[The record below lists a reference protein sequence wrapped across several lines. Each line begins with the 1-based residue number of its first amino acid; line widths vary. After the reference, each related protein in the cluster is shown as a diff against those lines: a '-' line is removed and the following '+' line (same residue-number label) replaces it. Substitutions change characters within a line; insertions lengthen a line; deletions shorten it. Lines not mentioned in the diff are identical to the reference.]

1 MNTPVTRLSRWMSV
15 AVLLTLASCAT
26 PPKTDAPDRVTLTP
40 AGYSALKGW
49 SQDDHAQ
56 ALSTFLVSCGAMKNR
71 PADQLMQG
79 GFAGT
84 VSAWQTVCA
93 TAQQVPQGNVTA
105 ARGFFEQNFAVY
117 AVSGAKGREGL
128 FTGYYQPE
136 LRGSLTQH
144 GVYQTPLYA
153 RPADL
158 VSVNLGDFVPE
169 MKGKTIQGRVVG
181 DNLKPYHTRSE
192 IEHGALKDAGVPVV
206 WVDDPVDAFFLHIQ
220 GSGVVTLEDGTQMQ
234 VGYAAQNGHSYHAV
248 GKTLVDRG
256 VLKKEDVSMQSIRA
270 WLEANPQEATG
281 LMNTNNSYV
290 FFRKLDGAGPLGAQG
305 VPVTAGRSLAVDR
318 MLMPYS
324 LPLYLDAE
332 NPDAGQPRLQRLMIA
347 QDTGGAIKGAV
358 RGDYFWG
365 AGDMAAD
372 KAGRMKSK
380 GAFYALIPTSVVV
393 PDTYLR

>member
-1 MNTPVTRLSRWMSV
+1 MRFPLIAAV
-15 AVLLTLASCAT
+15 AVLALASCTTTA
-26 PPKTDAPDRVTLTP
+26 PKDDAADRVVLKP
-40 AGYSALKGW
+40 VVYSALPNW
-49 SQDDHAQ
+49 QADDHAQ
-56 ALSTFLVSCGAMKNR
+56 ALKVFLVSCGAMNKR
-71 PADQLMQG
+71 PADAAMQG

-84 VSAWQTVCA
+84 LAQWQTVCA
-93 TAQQVPQGNVTA
+93 AAAQVPAGDVTA
-105 ARGFFEQNFAVY
+105 ARTFFENTFAPYEVRGNK
-117 AVSGAKGREGL
+117 GAEGM

-136 LRGSLTQH
+136 LRGSLTQ
-144 GVYQTPLYA
+144 GGKYQTPLYA

-169 MKGKTIQGRVVG
+169 LKGKTVQGRVVG
-181 DNLKPYHTRSE
+181 ENLKPYYTRTE
-192 IEHGALKDAGVPVV
+192 IENGALKDSGIPVV

-220 GSGVVTLEDGTQMQ
+220 GSGVVTLQDGTQVQ

-248 GKTLVDRG
+248 GKTLVERG
-256 VLKKEDVSMQSIRA
+256 ALTKDEVSMQSIRA
-270 WLEANPQEATG
+270 WLEKNPQEAAS

-290 FFRKLDGAGPLGAQG
+290 FFRKLDGTGPLGAQG

-318 MLMPYS
+318 TLMPYG

-332 NPDAGQPRLQRLMIA
+332 EPDTGRITRLMIA

-365 AGDMAAD
+365 AGDVAAD

-380 GAFYALIPTSVVV
+380 GRYFALLPKSVTV
-393 PDTYLR
+393 PPQALR

>member
-1 MNTPVTRLSRWMSV
+1 MKHLSLLAVV
-15 AVLLTLASCAT
+15 ALLALVSCTTA
-26 PPKTDAPDRVTLTP
+26 PPKDDAADRVMLKP
-40 AGYSALKGW
+40 VSFAALPKW
-49 SQDDHAQ
+49 QDDDHAQ
-56 ALSTFLVSCGAMKNR
+56 ALKVFLVSCGAMNKR
-71 PADQLMQG
+71 PADAAMQG

-84 VSAWQTVCA
+84 LAQWQTVCA
-93 TAQQVPQGNVTA
+93 QAAQVPAGDVMA
-105 ARGFFEQNFAVY
+105 ARTFFENTFTPY
-117 AVSGAKGREGL
+117 AVSGKDGDEGM

-136 LRGSLTQH
+136 LRGSLTQK
-144 GVYQTPLYA
+144 GRYQTPLYA

-169 MKGKTIQGRVVG
+169 LKGKTVQGRVVG
-181 DNLKPYHTRSE
+181 ENLKPYYTRTE
-192 IEHGALKDAGVPVV
+192 IENGALKDSGIPVV

-220 GSGVVTLEDGTQMQ
+220 GSGVVTLEDGTQLQ

-248 GKTLVDRG
+248 GKTLVERG
-256 VLKKEDVSMQSIRA
+256 ALKKEDVTMQSIRA
-270 WLEANPQEATG
+270 WLEKNPQEAAG

-318 MLMPYS
+318 TLMPYGM
-324 LPLYLDAE
+324 PLYLDAE
-332 NPDAGQPRLQRLMIA
+332 DPDSGRIQRLMIA

-380 GAFYALIPTSVVV
+380 GRYYALVPKAVV
-393 PDTYLR
+393 PPQDKLR